1 MPLPWLI
8 GAAVLGLGAA
18 IAAAVNSDDTSG
30 SSAGNNGSNDEER
43 RRREA
48 AAEQARK
55 DEREKKRKN
64 ARILF
69 KEGGTQ
75 AGERLA
81 GTLEGWVEFGGE
93 PAFKVRLTPSGYAKR
108 APDQIVPHELGDVF
122 AETFSV
128 TDEEPGDILRNLDFF
143 NEVYDVRLCGNA
155 RLYTRLMEIQAA
167 GKELSEL
174 AKLRKKLER
183 ISQSKAEAIANL
195 AETAT

>member
-18 IAAAVNSDDTSG
+18 IAAVASSDDTSS
-30 SSAGNNGSNDEER
+30 SSAGSSTDAEER
-43 RRREA
+43 RRKAA

-81 GTLEGWVEFGGE
+81 GTLDGWVDLGGE
-93 PAFKVRLTPSGYAKR
+93 PAFKARLTPSGYAKR
-108 APDQIVPHELGDVF
+108 PPGDVVAHELRDVLI
-122 AETFSV
+122 ETFS
-128 TDEEPGDILRNLDFF
+128 TADEEPGDILRNLDFF

-155 RLYTRLMEIQAA
+155 RLYTRLMEIQSAE
-167 GKELSEL
+167 KELAEL

-183 ISQSKAEAIANL
+183 ISRSRAEAIANL
-195 AETAT
+195 AETAA